1 MHVSFVISR
10 PRGRIST
17 SARRLIIIQ
26 TFSLSCESKTS
37 SCVKS
42 HYRAKVST
50 TAMIATSRTNQ
61 QGRLRVKIAIRVIAI
76 TTHFHISVIE
86 SGDIRQVHD
95 SYEHI
100 YNTIT
105 IRLEIRS
112 VSLVFDNKSHVFYV
126 RCLSKRIRSV
136 RKNLLQL
143 TTSMQSDAMEAS
155 DLIIRFDKYFR
166 K

>member
-1 MHVSFVISR
+1 MQKLNFDQSVHGLFWPESFLVLVANVAKINDVSFVISR
-10 PRGRIST
+10 PRGGIST
-17 SARRLIIIQ
+17 SVRRLIIIQ

-50 TAMIATSRTNQ
+50 TAMIATSWTN
-61 QGRLRVKIAIRVIAI
+61 QGRLRVKIAIRVITI
-76 TTHFHISVIE
+76 TTHFRISFIE

-95 SYEHI
+95 SYV
-100 YNTIT
+100 
-105 IRLEIRS
+105 LFEIRS

-136 RKNLLQL
+136 RKNLL
-143 TTSMQSDAMEAS
+143 
-155 DLIIRFDKYFR
+155 
-166 K
+166 